1 MLLFRSEEDVRA
13 WCEER
18 RRAAGAIFDP
28 ARLWALARAW
38 YDDRL
43 DPRWRRRTVAERQA
57 ILDAVGL
64 TGPFWRLASS

>member
-1 MLLFRSEEDVRA
+1 MQLFQSEEEVRA

-18 RRAAGAIFDP
+18 RRPAGAIFDL
-28 ARLWALARAW
+28 ARLWALARTW

-43 DPRWRRRTVAERQA
+43 DPHWRRRTVAERQA

-64 TGPFWRLASS
+64 TGSFWRLASS